1 MTRRYGILLLLVM
14 ASAGSP
20 LLGQTRDEL
29 ASKQLKAAQDNLKLI
44 DIEKPVVVSTT
55 DLIIISSITPQR
67 TNAYAT
73 LAQKVYTAASTALK
87 YGPMA
92 PPWPGK
98 LTVYLFGERDQY
110 ASFSRKVLQQRPGVR
125 DAYKLMLKEKNPA
138 ILAIVANDP
147 AKREAELIRE
157 PALAVGLGLL
167 QQIVDTPTQSTEL
180 PDWITLGFRN
190 VIQYKVEPGTASA
203 AYRKQLKALVAK
215 SVRNPKPPSAWDV
228 WAAQPPKDYEVLA
241 TGLTEYLLTG
251 LADDQFNK
259 FLRGFKGSEEQPN
272 PNAETALGL
281 ISLDKEKLDTAWKAW
296 IAKLR

>member
-1 MTRRYGILLLLVM
+1 
-14 ASAGSP
+14 
-20 LLGQTRDEL
+20 
-29 ASKQLKAAQDNLKLI
+29 
-44 DIEKPVVVSTT
+44 
-55 DLIIISSITPQR
+55 
-67 TNAYAT
+67 
-73 LAQKVYTAASTALK
+73 
-87 YGPMA
+87 
-92 PPWPGK
+92 
-98 LTVYLFGERDQY
+98 
-110 ASFSRKVLQQRPGVR
+110 
-125 DAYKLMLKEKNPA
+125 MLKEKNPA